1 MTSADC
7 GWEPGDSPCCCP
19 GARCDGRPE
28 RGAALMAA
36 RWAARGS
43 QPERG
48 VDEFTVPAEKSRLLE
63 GSRGR
68 IESLFEVRLAVLR
81 AQGDWRSAIRPPGQP
96 LPAASRIWVQLA
108 GGGKAVRSA
117 KEYIKGL
124 CEPELE
130 EKEYYPK
137 DMHCIFVGAQSL
149 FLNSLIQDTCADIMV
164 LEIGLLSIKGVTEAV
179 VMAQSHVQQFVKLF
193 ENNESLLSDNE
204 SEIKKQFRQFVE
216 SHADKYTMDLL
227 ILPSSLKRELLI
239 LTQTECCEV
248 ESEIIDLTGSESP
261 TEFLQNE
268 ASKVIATN
276 GDGRAGSEEAR
287 NSAGTPVTELTKQ
300 MDTVFSD
307 APETGFSP
315 INVMPLS
322 EAVVP
327 KERQSCKRR
336 SSHDEERLPKKPFSL
351 ENDQEV
357 KPASHS
363 NPSDSKAITDLFSDS
378 YSESDDPS
386 YCLKE
391 AGDTSEEMEYTIL
404 VNFFR
409 TMGYSQNIVEKVIGI
424 LGQSVEPLTLL
435 EEIEKENIKFQ
446 KEHEQSSQK
455 PRTINPPLGS
465 NANNSQKLED
475 KGISSNRSPLKSSH
489 TSNETKNEH
498 HKIRDSPSI
507 QVNAEGKT
515 HMLVRKPAS
524 PSNKNSTVCYKQR
537 GIYCPDKNRSSR
549 SGDVETD
556 GVNSGVTQALKDADF
571 VARGSSDV
579 QHSSTK
585 TKTAVQQKSAGPSI
599 VQNSHPVFEDQF
611 GHCSSSPVRF
621 QNQRLSQTSDS
632 ENLTPD
638 HVLSTQIHPSDS
650 DRETVG
656 PRRHHSDPSITGVQR
671 FLDSLKKPYKL
682 ELKNEPGNPY
692 LKHIIIDGSNVAI
705 SHGLRKFF
713 SCRGIAIAVDYF
725 WKRGHRNITVF
736 VPQWRTR
743 RDPSTTE
750 QDFLTQL
757 QDVGILS
764 LTPARMVLG
773 TRIASHDDRFLL
785 HLADKTG
792 GVIVTNDNFRE
803 FVTESLA
810 WRDIIQKRLLQ
821 YTFAGD
827 IFMVPDD
834 PLGRNGPRLDD
845 FLRSEGCSRDFWS
858 AQNALQRSGQ
868 HYSETSFSVPVLKP
882 TSSSQQSKNRVH
894 DDHSSTWLPLETN
907 TQACLAG
914 PPQRSASETVQLREA
929 LIKIFPDYEQRQ
941 KIDKILADHPFMRDL
956 NALSAMVLD

>member
-1 MTSADC
+1 
-7 GWEPGDSPCCCP
+7 
-19 GARCDGRPE
+19 
-28 RGAALMAA
+28 MAA

-43 QPERG
+43 EPGPG
-48 VDEFTVPAEKSRLLE
+48 VDEFTVPAEKSRLLD

-68 IESLFEVRLAVLR
+68 IEGLFEVRLAVLG
-81 AQGDWRSAIRPPGQP
+81 AQGDWRSAIPPPGP
-96 LPAASRIWVQLA
+96 PPAAARIWVQLA

-149 FLNSLIQDTCADIMV
+149 FLNSLIQDTCADITV
-164 LEIGLLSIKGVTEAV
+164 LEIGLLSIKGGAEAV

-204 SEIKKQFRQFVE
+204 SDIKKQFRQFVE
-216 SHADKYTMDLL
+216 AHADKYTMDLL
-227 ILPSSLKRELLI
+227 ILPSSLKRELLA

-248 ESEIIDLTGSESP
+248 ESNIIDLTGSESP
-261 TEFLQNE
+261 TELLQNE
-268 ASKVIATN
+268 ASQITITN
-276 GDGRAGSEEAR
+276 RDGRAGGEEAR
-287 NSAGTPVTELTKQ
+287 NNAGTPVTELTKQ

-307 APETGFSP
+307 APETSFVP
-315 INVMPLS
+315 INVVPLL
-322 EAVVP
+322 ETVVS

-336 SSHDEERLPKKPFSL
+336 SSDDEERLPKKQFSL
-351 ENDQEV
+351 ENDQEA
-357 KPASHS
+357 KSASHS
-363 NPSDSKAITDLFSDS
+363 NPSDSNVVIDLLSDS
-378 YSESDDPS
+378 CSDSDDPR

-391 AGDTSEEMEYTIL
+391 GDDISEEMEYKIL

-435 EEIEKENIKFQ
+435 EEIEKENLKFQ
-446 KEHEQSSQK
+446 EEHEQSSQK

-475 KGISSNRSPLKSSH
+475 KGISSNKSPLKSSH
-489 TSNETKNEH
+489 TSKETKNEYH
-498 HKIRDSPSI
+498 EIRDSLSM
-507 QVNAEGKT
+507 QVDTEDKM
-515 HMLVRKPAS
+515 HMLVCKPAS
-524 PSNKNSTVCYKQR
+524 PSSKNSAICCKKR
-537 GIYCPDKNRSSR
+537 DIYCPGRNPSSR
-549 SGDVETD
+549 SSDVETD
-556 GVNSGVTQALKDADF
+556 GGVTFSTVQTGALKDVDF

-579 QHSSTK
+579 QCVSTK
-585 TKTAVQQKSAGPSI
+585 TKTAVQQRSVGPSTE
-599 VQNSHPVFEDQF
+599 QNSNSVFEDQL
-611 GHCSSSPVRF
+611 GHCSSSSQVRSL
-621 QNQRLSQTSDS
+621 NQRLSQISDS
-632 ENLTPD
+632 ENPIPD
-638 HVLSTQIHPSDS
+638 QALSSQIHPSNS

-656 PRRHHSDPSITGVQR
+656 PRRRHPDPSVTGVQR
-671 FLDSLKKPYKL
+671 FLESLKKPYRL
-682 ELKNEPGNPY
+682 ELKNEPGKPY
-692 LKHIIIDGSNVAI
+692 LKHIVIDGSNVAM
-705 SHGLRKFF
+705 SHGLKKFF

-736 VPQWRTR
+736 VPQWRKKR
-743 RDPSTTE
+743 HPYITE

-757 QDVGILS
+757 EDVGILS
-764 LTPARMVLG
+764 FTPARMVLG
-773 TRIASHDDRFLL
+773 ARIAAHDDRFLL
-785 HLADKTG
+785 DLADKTG
-792 GVIVTNDNFRE
+792 GVIVTNDNLRE

-810 WRDIIQKRLLQ
+810 WREIIQKRLLQ

-845 FLRSEGCSRDFWS
+845 FLRSEGLPRDFRS
-858 AQNALQRSGQ
+858 AQKALQSSGQ
-868 HYSETSFSVPVLKP
+868 YSYETPKP
-882 TSSSQQSKNRVH
+882 TSSSRQPKNRVPG
-894 DDHSSTWLPLETN
+894 DHSSTWLPLEGN
-907 TQACLAG
+907 IQACLAS
-914 PPQRSASETVQLREA
+914 PPQRSATETVQLREA

-941 KIDKILADHPFMRDL
+941 KIDQILADHPFMRDL

>member
-1 MTSADC
+1 
-7 GWEPGDSPCCCP
+7 
-19 GARCDGRPE
+19 
-28 RGAALMAA
+28 MAA
-36 RWAARGS
+36 HWAARGS
-43 QPERG
+43 G
-48 VDEFTVPAEKSRLLE
+48 LGMDEFTVPVEKSRLLE

-68 IESLFEVRLAVLR
+68 IEGLFEVRLAVLEV
-81 AQGDWRSAIRPPGQP
+81 QGDWRPVIPQSA
-96 LPAASRIWVQLA
+96 AARIWVQLA
-108 GGGKAVRSA
+108 GSVKAVRSA

-149 FLNSLIQDTCADIMV
+149 FLNSLIQDTCADITV
-164 LEIGLLSIKGVTEAV
+164 LEIGLLSIKGGAEAV

-193 ENNESLLSDNE
+193 QNNESLLSDNE

-216 SHADKYTMDLL
+216 AHADKYTMDLL
-227 ILPSSLKRELLI
+227 ILPSSLKRELLS
-239 LTQTECCEV
+239 LTQTECCEE
-248 ESEIIDLTGSESP
+248 ESAIIDLTGSESP
-261 TEFLQNE
+261 TELLQNK
-268 ASKVIATN
+268 ASKIIAVN
-276 GDGRAGSEEAR
+276 RDGRADSEEAR
-287 NSAGTPVTELTKQ
+287 TSAGTPVTELTKQ

-307 APETGFSP
+307 ATETSFVP
-315 INVMPLS
+315 INVPLT
-322 EAVVP
+322 EAVVA

-336 SSHDEERLPKKPFSL
+336 SSDGEERLPKKQFSL
-351 ENDQEV
+351 ENYQEV
-357 KPASHS
+357 KSASHS
-363 NPSDSKAITDLFSDS
+363 NTSERDTVVDLSNSCSK
-378 YSESDDPS
+378 SDDPS

-391 AGDTSEEMEYTIL
+391 GDYISEEMEYKIL

-424 LGQSVEPLTLL
+424 LGQSVEPLILL
-435 EEIEKENIKFQ
+435 EEIEKENLKFQ

-455 PRTINPPLGS
+455 PRTVSPLLGS
-465 NANNSQKLED
+465 SANNSQKLED
-475 KGISSNRSPLKSSH
+475 KGISTNKSPLKSSH
-489 TSNETKNEH
+489 TSKERKIEC
-498 HKIRDSPSI
+498 HKVRDAPSM
-507 QVNAEGKT
+507 QADAEDEVR
-515 HMLVRKPAS
+515 MLERKPAS
-524 PSNKNSTVCYKQR
+524 PFSKNSAICYKQR
-537 GIYCPDKNRSSR
+537 DIRCTGKNHSSR
-549 SGDVETD
+549 SSDTETD
-556 GVNSGVTQALKDADF
+556 GGVTFGTTQTGALKDVDF

-579 QHSSTK
+579 QCISTK
-585 TKTAVQQKSAGPSI
+585 TKTAVQQKSAGPST
-599 VQNSHPVFEDQF
+599 VQNSHPGFEDQL
-611 GHCSSSPVRF
+611 GHCSSSHMRSLS
-621 QNQRLSQTSDS
+621 QCLSQTSNS
-632 ENLTPD
+632 KHPIPD
-638 HVLSTQIHPSDS
+638 QVLSSKIHPSNT
-650 DRETVG
+650 DRETVRQHRG
-656 PRRHHSDPSITGVQR
+656 HPDPSVTGVQR
-671 FLDSLKKPYKL
+671 FLDLLKKPYRL
-682 ELKNEPGNPY
+682 ELKNEPGKPY
-692 LKHIIIDGSNVAI
+692 LKHVIIDGSNVAI

-743 RDPSTTE
+743 RDPNITE

-773 TRIASHDDRFLL
+773 ARIAAHDDRFLL

-810 WRDIIQKRLLQ
+810 WREIIQKRLLQ

-845 FLRSEGCSRDFWS
+845 FLRSEGSSRDFRS
-858 AQNALQRSGQ
+858 ARNALQSSGQ
-868 HYSETSFSVPVLKP
+868 YSSETPFVMPVFKP
-882 TSSSQQSKNRVH
+882 TSSSQQPRNQVH
-894 DDHSSTWLPLETN
+894 GDHSSTWLPLETDME
-907 TQACLAG
+907 AIPL
-914 PPQRSASETVQLREA
+914 QRSASETVQLKEA

-941 KIDKILADHPFMRDL
+941 KIDQILADHPFMRDL

>member
-1 MTSADC
+1 
-7 GWEPGDSPCCCP
+7 
-19 GARCDGRPE
+19 
-28 RGAALMAA
+28 
-36 RWAARGS
+36 
-43 QPERG
+43 
-48 VDEFTVPAEKSRLLE
+48 
-63 GSRGR
+63 
-68 IESLFEVRLAVLR
+68 
-81 AQGDWRSAIRPPGQP
+81 
-96 LPAASRIWVQLA
+96 
-108 GGGKAVRSA
+108 
-117 KEYIKGL
+117 EYIKGL

-149 FLNSLIQDTCADIMV
+149 FLNSLIQDTCADITV
-164 LEIGLLSIKGVTEAV
+164 LELGLLSIKGGAEAV

-216 SHADKYTMDLL
+216 AHADKYTMDLL
-227 ILPSSLKRELLI
+227 ILPSSLKRELLA
-239 LTQTECCEV
+239 LTQNECCEV
-248 ESEIIDLTGSESP
+248 ESNIIDLTGSESP
-261 TEFLQNE
+261 TEFLQNK

-276 GDGRAGSEEAR
+276 RDRRAGGEEAR
-287 NSAGTPVTELTKQ
+287 NNAGTPVTELTKQ

-307 APETGFSP
+307 APETSFVP
-315 INVMPLS
+315 INVVPPL
-322 EAVVP
+322 EAVVS
-327 KERQSCKRR
+327 KERQPCKRR
-336 SSHDEERLPKKPFSL
+336 SSDDEERLPKKQFSL

-357 KPASHS
+357 KSSSHS
-363 NPSDSKAITDLFSDS
+363 NPSDSDAVIDLLSDS
-378 YSESDDPS
+378 FSESDYPS

-391 AGDTSEEMEYTIL
+391 GDDISEEMEYKIL

-435 EEIEKENIKFQ
+435 EEIEKENLKFQ
-446 KEHEQSSQK
+446 KEHEESSQK
-455 PRTINPPLGS
+455 HRIINPPLGS

-475 KGISSNRSPLKSSH
+475 KCVSSNKSPLKSSH
-489 TSNETKNEH
+489 ISKETKNEY
-498 HKIRDSPSI
+498 HKVRDSPSI
-507 QVNAEGKT
+507 QVDTEDKMR
-515 HMLVRKPAS
+515 MLVCKPAS
-524 PSNKNSTVCYKQR
+524 PSSKNSAICYKQR
-537 GIYCPDKNRSSR
+537 NICCPGKNHSSR
-549 SGDVETD
+549 SSDVETD
-556 GVNSGVTQALKDADF
+556 GGVTFGTIQAGALKDVDF

-579 QHSSTK
+579 QHISTK
-585 TKTAVQQKSAGPSI
+585 TKTAVQKKSAGPST
-599 VQNSHPVFEDQF
+599 VLNSRPGFEDQL
-611 GHCSSSPVRF
+611 GHCSSSSQVRSL
-621 QNQRLSQTSDS
+621 NQHLSQTSNS
-632 ENLTPD
+632 ENPIPD
-638 HVLSTQIHPSDS
+638 RVLSSQIQPSNP

-656 PRRHHSDPSITGVQR
+656 PHRRHPDPSVTGVQR
-671 FLDSLKKPYKL
+671 FLESLKKPYRL
-682 ELKNEPGNPY
+682 ELKNEPGKPY

-743 RDPSTTE
+743 RDPSITE

-773 TRIASHDDRFLL
+773 ARIAAHDDRFLL

-810 WRDIIQKRLLQ
+810 WREIIQKRLLQ

-845 FLRSEGCSRDFWS
+845 FLRSEGCSRDFQS
-858 AQNALQRSGQ
+858 AQKALQSSGQ
-868 HYSETSFSVPVLKP
+868 YSSETPFFVPVPKP
-882 TSSSQQSKNRVH
+882 SSSSRQPKNRVH
-894 DDHSSTWLPLETN
+894 GDCSSTWLPLETN
-907 TQACLAG
+907 IQSCLAI

-941 KIDKILADHPFMRDL
+941 KIDQILADHPFMRDL

>member
-1 MTSADC
+1 
-7 GWEPGDSPCCCP
+7 
-19 GARCDGRPE
+19 
-28 RGAALMAA
+28 MAA

-43 QPERG
+43 EPGPG

-68 IESLFEVRLAVLR
+68 IEGLFEVRLAVLG
-81 AQGDWRSAIRPPGQP
+81 AQGDWRPAIPPPGP
-96 LPAASRIWVQLA
+96 PPAARIWVQLA

-117 KEYIKGL
+117 KEYVKGL

-149 FLNSLIQDTCADIMV
+149 FLNSLIQDTCADITV
-164 LEIGLLSIKGVTEAV
+164 LEIGLLSIKGGAEAV

-204 SEIKKQFRQFVE
+204 SEIKKQFRRFVE
-216 SHADKYTMDLL
+216 AHADKYTMDLL
-227 ILPSSLKRELLI
+227 ILPSSLKRELLA

-248 ESEIIDLTGSESP
+248 ESNIIDLTGSESP
-261 TEFLQNE
+261 TELLQNKT
-268 ASKVIATN
+268 SKVTSTN
-276 GDGRAGSEEAR
+276 RDGRAGGEEAR
-287 NSAGTPVTELTKQ
+287 NNAGTPVTELTKQ

-307 APETGFSP
+307 AAETSFVP
-315 INVMPLS
+315 INVVPML
-322 EAVVP
+322 EAVP

-336 SSHDEERLPKKPFSL
+336 SSDDEERLPKKQFSL

-357 KPASHS
+357 KSASGS
-363 NPSDSKAITDLFSDS
+363 NPSDSDPVIDLLSDS
-378 YSESDDPS
+378 CGESDDPS

-391 AGDTSEEMEYTIL
+391 GDDISEEMEYKIL

-435 EEIEKENIKFQ
+435 EEIEKENVKFQ

-455 PRTINPPLGS
+455 PRTINPHLGS
-465 NANNSQKLED
+465 NGNDSQKLED
-475 KGISSNRSPLKSSH
+475 KGISSNKSPLKSSH
-489 TSNETKNEH
+489 TSKETKNEY
-498 HKIRDSPSI
+498 HKVRDSPSV
-507 QVNAEGKT
+507 QVDAEDKM
-515 HMLVRKPAS
+515 HMLVCKPAS
-524 PSNKNSTVCYKQR
+524 PSSKNSAMCYEQR
-537 GIYCPDKNRSSR
+537 DIYCPGKNHSSR
-549 SGDVETD
+549 SSDIETD
-556 GVNSGVTQALKDADF
+556 GGVTFGTRQAGALKDVDF

-579 QHSSTK
+579 QRISTK
-585 TKTAVQQKSAGPSI
+585 TKTAVQQKSAGPST
-599 VQNSHPVFEDQF
+599 VQNSHPGFEDQL
-611 GHCSSSPVRF
+611 GHCSSSSQVRCL
-621 QNQRLSQTSDS
+621 NRRLPQTSNS
-632 ENLTPD
+632 ENPILD
-638 HVLSTQIHPSDS
+638 QVLSSQIHPSNS

-656 PRRHHSDPSITGVQR
+656 PHRHHPDPSVTGVQR
-671 FLDSLKKPYKL
+671 FLESLKKPYRL
-682 ELKNEPGNPY
+682 ELKNEPGKPY

-743 RDPSTTE
+743 RDPHITE

-773 TRIASHDDRFLL
+773 ARIAAHDDRFLL

-803 FVTESLA
+803 FVTESHA
-810 WRDIIQKRLLQ
+810 WREIIQKRLLQ

-845 FLRSEGCSRDFWS
+845 FLRSEGCSRGFRS
-858 AQNALQRSGQ
+858 AQKALQTSGQ
-868 HYSETSFSVPVLKP
+868 YSSEPPFFVPVPRP
-882 TSSSQQSKNRVH
+882 TSSSRQPKNRVH
-894 DDHSSTWLPLETN
+894 GDRSSTRLPLETN
-907 TQACLAG
+907 IQACLAI

-941 KIDKILADHPFMRDL
+941 KIDQILADHPFMRDL

>member
-1 MTSADC
+1 
-7 GWEPGDSPCCCP
+7 
-19 GARCDGRPE
+19 
-28 RGAALMAA
+28 MAA

-43 QPERG
+43 EPGPG
-48 VDEFTVPAEKSRLLE
+48 VDEFTVPAEKSRLLD

-68 IESLFEVRLAVLR
+68 IEGLFEVRLAVLG
-81 AQGDWRSAIRPPGQP
+81 AQGDWRSAIPPPGLP
-96 LPAASRIWVQLA
+96 PAAARIWVQLA

-149 FLNSLIQDTCADIMV
+149 FLNSLIQDTCADITV
-164 LEIGLLSIKGVTEAV
+164 LEIGLLSIKGGAEAV

-204 SEIKKQFRQFVE
+204 SDIKKQFRQFVE
-216 SHADKYTMDLL
+216 AHADKYTMDLL
-227 ILPSSLKRELLI
+227 ILPSSLKRELLA

-248 ESEIIDLTGSESP
+248 ESNIIDLTGSESP
-261 TEFLQNE
+261 TELLQNE
-268 ASKVIATN
+268 ASQITITN
-276 GDGRAGSEEAR
+276 RDGRAGGEEAR
-287 NSAGTPVTELTKQ
+287 NNAGTPVTELTKQ

-307 APETGFSP
+307 APETSFVP
-315 INVMPLS
+315 INVVPLL
-322 EAVVP
+322 ETVVS

-336 SSHDEERLPKKPFSL
+336 SSDDEERLPKKQFSL

-357 KPASHS
+357 KSASHS
-363 NPSDSKAITDLFSDS
+363 NPSDSNVVIDLLSDS
-378 YSESDDPS
+378 CSDSDDPR

-391 AGDTSEEMEYTIL
+391 GDDISEEMEYKIL

-435 EEIEKENIKFQ
+435 EEIEKENLKFQ
-446 KEHEQSSQK
+446 EEHEQSSQK

-475 KGISSNRSPLKSSH
+475 KGISSNKSPFKSSH
-489 TSNETKNEH
+489 TSKETKNEYH
-498 HKIRDSPSI
+498 EIRDSLSM
-507 QVNAEGKT
+507 QVDAEDKM
-515 HMLVRKPAS
+515 HMLVCKPAS
-524 PSNKNSTVCYKQR
+524 PSSKNSAICCKKR
-537 GIYCPDKNRSSR
+537 DIYCPGRNHSSR
-549 SGDVETD
+549 SSDVETD
-556 GVNSGVTQALKDADF
+556 GGVTFSTVQTGALKDVDF

-579 QHSSTK
+579 QCVSTK
-585 TKTAVQQKSAGPSI
+585 TKTAVQQRSVGPSTE
-599 VQNSHPVFEDQF
+599 QNSHSVFEDQL
-611 GHCSSSPVRF
+611 GHCSSSSQVRSL
-621 QNQRLSQTSDS
+621 NQRLSQTSDS
-632 ENLTPD
+632 ENPIPD
-638 HVLSTQIHPSDS
+638 QALSSQIHPSNS

-656 PRRHHSDPSITGVQR
+656 PRRRHPGPSVTGVQR
-671 FLDSLKKPYKL
+671 FLESLKKPYRL
-682 ELKNEPGNPY
+682 ELKNEPGKPY
-692 LKHIIIDGSNVAI
+692 LKHIVIDGSNVAM
-705 SHGLRKFF
+705 SHGLKKFF

-736 VPQWRTR
+736 VPQWRKKR
-743 RDPSTTE
+743 HPYITE

-757 QDVGILS
+757 EDVGILS
-764 LTPARMVLG
+764 FTPARMVLG
-773 TRIASHDDRFLL
+773 ARIAAHDDRFLL
-785 HLADKTG
+785 DLADETG
-792 GVIVTNDNFRE
+792 GVIVTNDNLRE

-810 WRDIIQKRLLQ
+810 WREIIQKRLLQ

-845 FLRSEGCSRDFWS
+845 FLRSEGLPRDFRS
-858 AQNALQRSGQ
+858 AQKALQSSGQ
-868 HYSETSFSVPVLKP
+868 YSSETPKP
-882 TSSSQQSKNRVH
+882 TSSSRQPKNRVPG
-894 DDHSSTWLPLETN
+894 DHSSTWLPLEGN
-907 TQACLAG
+907 IQACLAS
-914 PPQRSASETVQLREA
+914 PPQRSATETVQLREA

-941 KIDKILADHPFMRDL
+941 KIDQILADHPFMRDL

>member
-1 MTSADC
+1 M
-7 GWEPGDSPCCCP
+7 
-19 GARCDGRPE
+19 
-28 RGAALMAA
+28 
-36 RWAARGS
+36 
-43 QPERG
+43 
-48 VDEFTVPAEKSRLLE
+48 
-63 GSRGR
+63 
-68 IESLFEVRLAVLR
+68 
-81 AQGDWRSAIRPPGQP
+81 
-96 LPAASRIWVQLA
+96 
-108 GGGKAVRSA
+108 RSA

-149 FLNSLIQDTCADIMV
+149 FLNSLIQDTCADITV
-164 LEIGLLSIKGVTEAV
+164 LEIGLLSIKGGAEAV

-216 SHADKYTMDLL
+216 AHADKYTMDLL
-227 ILPSSLKRELLI
+227 ILPSSLKRELLA

-248 ESEIIDLTGSESP
+248 ESDIIDLTGSESP
-261 TEFLQNE
+261 TELLQNK
-268 ASKVIATN
+268 ASKVISTN
-276 GDGRAGSEEAR
+276 RDGRAGGEEAR
-287 NSAGTPVTELTKQ
+287 NNAGTPVTELTKQ

-307 APETGFSP
+307 APETSFVP
-315 INVMPLS
+315 INIVSLL

-336 SSHDEERLPKKPFSL
+336 SSDDEERLPKKQFSL

-357 KPASHS
+357 KSASHS
-363 NPSDSKAITDLFSDS
+363 NPSDSDAVIDVLSDS
-378 YSESDDPS
+378 CSESDDTS

-391 AGDTSEEMEYTIL
+391 GDDIISEEMEYKIL

-435 EEIEKENIKFQ
+435 EEIEKENLKFQ

-455 PRTINPPLGS
+455 PRANNPPLGS

-475 KGISSNRSPLKSSH
+475 KGISNNKSPLKSSH
-489 TSNETKNEH
+489 TSKETKNEY
-498 HKIRDSPSI
+498 HKIRDSPSV
-507 QVNAEGKT
+507 QVDTEDKM
-515 HMLVRKPAS
+515 HMLVCKPAS
-524 PSNKNSTVCYKQR
+524 PSSKNSATCYKQR
-537 GIYCPDKNRSSR
+537 DIYCSGKNHSSR
-549 SGDVETD
+549 SSDIESD
-556 GVNSGVTQALKDADF
+556 GVVTFGTIQAGALKDVDF

-579 QHSSTK
+579 QRISTK
-585 TKTAVQQKSAGPSI
+585 TKTAVQQKSAGPSA
-599 VQNSHPVFEDQF
+599 VQNSHPVFEDQL
-611 GHCSSSPVRF
+611 GHCSSSSQARSL
-621 QNQRLSQTSDS
+621 NQRLSQTSNS
-632 ENLTPD
+632 ENPIPD
-638 HVLSTQIHPSDS
+638 QVLSSQIHPSNP

-656 PRRHHSDPSITGVQR
+656 PHRRHPDPSVTGVQR
-671 FLDSLKKPYKL
+671 FLESLKKPYRL
-682 ELKNEPGNPY
+682 ELKNEPGKPY

-743 RDPSTTE
+743 RDPYITE

-773 TRIASHDDRFLL
+773 ARIAAHDDRFLL

-810 WRDIIQKRLLQ
+810 WREIIQKRLLQ

-845 FLRSEGCSRDFWS
+845 FLRSEGCSRDFRS
-858 AQNALQRSGQ
+858 AQKTLQSSGQ
-868 HYSETSFSVPVLKP
+868 YSSETSFFVPVHKS
-882 TSSSQQSKNRVH
+882 TSSSRQPKNRVPG
-894 DDHSSTWLPLETN
+894 DRSSTWLPLEKN
-907 TQACLAG
+907 IQACVAI

-941 KIDKILADHPFMRDL
+941 KIDQILADHPFMRDL

>member
-1 MTSADC
+1 
-7 GWEPGDSPCCCP
+7 
-19 GARCDGRPE
+19 
-28 RGAALMAA
+28 MAA

-43 QPERG
+43 EPG

-63 GSRGR
+63 GSLGR
-68 IESLFEVRLAVLR
+68 IEGLFEVRLAGLSGNDETTI
-81 AQGDWRSAIRPPGQP
+81 AHSGPGTYSCVNHV
-96 LPAASRIWVQLA
+96 ATT
-108 GGGKAVRSA
+108 AVRA
-117 KEYIKGL
+117 LARLREYIKGL

-149 FLNSLIQDTCADIMV
+149 FLNSLIQDTCADITV
-164 LEIGLLSIKGVTEAV
+164 LEIGLLSIKGGAEAV

-193 ENNESLLSDNE
+193 ENNESLLRDNE
-204 SEIKKQFRQFVE
+204 SGIKKQFRQFVE
-216 SHADKYTMDLL
+216 AHADKYTMDLL
-227 ILPSSLKRELLI
+227 ILPSSLKRELLA

-248 ESEIIDLTGSESP
+248 ESGIIDLTGSESP
-261 TEFLQNE
+261 TELLRNTD
-268 ASKVIATN
+268 SKVIATDR
-276 GDGRAGSEEAR
+276 DGRAGGEEAR
-287 NSAGTPVTELTKQ
+287 NNAGTPVTELTKQ

-307 APETGFSP
+307 APETSFVP
-315 INVMPLS
+315 INVVPLL
-322 EAVVP
+322 EAVVS

-336 SSHDEERLPKKPFSL
+336 SSDDEERLPKKHFSL

-357 KPASHS
+357 TSASHS
-363 NPSDSKAITDLFSDS
+363 NPSDSDGVIDLLSDGC
-378 YSESDDPS
+378 SESDDPS

-391 AGDTSEEMEYTIL
+391 GDDISEEMEYKIL

-424 LGQSVEPLTLL
+424 LGQSVEPLILL
-435 EEIEKENIKFQ
+435 EEIEKENLKFQ
-446 KEHEQSSQK
+446 KEREQSSQK

-465 NANNSQKLED
+465 NADNSQKLEH
-475 KGISSNRSPLKSSH
+475 KGISSNKSPLKSSY
-489 TSNETKNEH
+489 TTKETKNEY
-498 HKIRDSPSI
+498 HKIRDSPGV
-507 QVNAEGKT
+507 QVDAEDKM
-515 HMLVRKPAS
+515 HMLVCKPAS
-524 PSNKNSTVCYKQR
+524 PSSKNLTVCYKQR
-537 GIYCPDKNRSSR
+537 DIYCPGKNHSSK
-549 SGDVETD
+549 SSDIETD
-556 GVNSGVTQALKDADF
+556 GGVTFSTIQPGALKDVDF
-571 VARGSSDV
+571 VARGSSDA
-579 QHSSTK
+579 QRISTK
-585 TKTAVQQKSAGPSI
+585 TKTAVQQRSAGPST
-599 VQNSHPVFEDQF
+599 VQNSHPVFEDQL
-611 GHCSSSPVRF
+611 GHCSSSSQMRPL
-621 QNQRLSQTSDS
+621 NQRLSRTSSS
-632 ENLTPD
+632 ENPIPD
-638 HVLSTQIHPSDS
+638 EVLSSQIHPSNP
-650 DRETVG
+650 DRGTVG
-656 PRRHHSDPSITGVQR
+656 PHRCHPDPSVTGVQR
-671 FLDSLKKPYKL
+671 FLESLKKPYRL
-682 ELKNEPGNPY
+682 ELKNEPGKPY

-743 RDPSTTE
+743 RDPYITE

-773 TRIASHDDRFLL
+773 ARIAAHDDRFLL

-803 FVTESLA
+803 FVTESRA
-810 WRDIIQKRLLQ
+810 WREIIQKRLLQ

-845 FLRSEGCSRDFWS
+845 FLRSEGRDFRS
-858 AQNALQRSGQ
+858 AQKALQSSGQ
-868 HYSETSFSVPVLKP
+868 YSSETPFFMPVPKP
-882 TSSSQQSKNRVH
+882 TSSNQQPKNRVH
-894 DDHSSTWLPLETN
+894 GDRSSTWLPLETN
-907 TQACLAG
+907 IQACLAI

-941 KIDKILADHPFMRDL
+941 KIDQILADHPFMRDL

>member
-1 MTSADC
+1 
-7 GWEPGDSPCCCP
+7 
-19 GARCDGRPE
+19 
-28 RGAALMAA
+28 MAA

-43 QPERG
+43 EPG
-48 VDEFTVPAEKSRLLE
+48 LDEFTVPAEKSRLLE
-63 GSRGR
+63 GSLGR
-68 IESLFEVRLAVLR
+68 IEGLFEVRLAVLA
-81 AQGDWRSAIRPPGQP
+81 AQGDWRPAIPPSAPPS
-96 LPAASRIWVQLA
+96 AAARIWVQLT

-137 DMHCIFVGAQSL
+137 DMHCIFVGARSL
-149 FLNSLIQDTCADIMV
+149 FLNSLIQDTCADITV
-164 LEIGLLSIKGVTEAV
+164 LEIGLLSIKGGAEAV
-179 VMAQSHVQQFVKLF
+179 VMAQSHIQQFVKLF

-204 SEIKKQFRQFVE
+204 SGIKKQFRQFVE
-216 SHADKYTMDLL
+216 AHADKYTMDLL
-227 ILPSSLKRELLI
+227 ILPSSLKRELLA

-248 ESEIIDLTGSESP
+248 DSKIIDLTGSESP
-261 TEFLQNE
+261 TEFLQNK
-268 ASKVIATN
+268 AFKVVATN
-276 GDGRAGSEEAR
+276 RDGTADGEEAR
-287 NSAGTPVTELTKQ
+287 NNAGTPVTELTKQ

-307 APETGFSP
+307 APETSFVP
-315 INVMPLS
+315 INVVPLL
-322 EAVVP
+322 EAEVS

-336 SSHDEERLPKKPFSL
+336 SSDDEERLPKKHFSL

-357 KPASHS
+357 KSAPD
-363 NPSDSKAITDLFSDS
+363 SDTVIDLLSDGC
-378 YSESDDPS
+378 SESDDPS

-391 AGDTSEEMEYTIL
+391 GDISEETEYKIL

-435 EEIEKENIKFQ
+435 EEIEKENLKFQ
-446 KEHEQSSQK
+446 KERERESQK

-465 NANNSQKLED
+465 NAENSQKLED
-475 KGISSNRSPLKSSH
+475 KGISRNKSPLKSNH
-489 TSNETKNEH
+489 TTKETKKEY
-498 HKIRDSPSI
+498 HKGRDSPGM
-507 QVNAEGKT
+507 QVDAEDKM
-515 HMLVRKPAS
+515 HMLVCKPAS
-524 PSNKNSTVCYKQR
+524 PSRKNSAICYKQR
-537 GIYCPDKNRSSR
+537 DIYCPGKNHSSR
-549 SGDVETD
+549 SSDVETD
-556 GVNSGVTQALKDADF
+556 GGVTFSTIQAGALKDVDF
-571 VARGSSDV
+571 VARGSSAV
-579 QHSSTK
+579 QRISSK
-585 TKTAVQQKSAGPSI
+585 TKTAVQQKSARPST
-599 VQNSHPVFEDQF
+599 VQNSHPVFEDQL
-611 GHCSSSPVRF
+611 GHCSSSSQVRSL
-621 QNQRLSQTSDS
+621 NERLSQTSNS
-632 ENLTPD
+632 ENPMPD
-638 HVLSTQIHPSDS
+638 QVLSSQIYPSNT

-656 PRRHHSDPSITGVQR
+656 PHRRHPDPSVTGVQR
-671 FLDSLKKPYKL
+671 FLESLKTPYKL
-682 ELKNEPGNPY
+682 ELKNEPGKPY

-705 SHGLRKFF
+705 SHGLKKFF

-743 RDPSTTE
+743 RDPSITE
-750 QDFLTQL
+750 QNFLTQL

-773 TRIASHDDRFLL
+773 ARIAAHDDRFLL

-803 FVTESLA
+803 FVTESRA
-810 WRDIIQKRLLQ
+810 WREIIQKRLLQ

-845 FLRSEGCSRDFWS
+845 FLRIEGCPREFRS
-858 AQNALQRSGQ
+858 AQKALQSSGQ
-868 HYSETSFSVPVLKP
+868 YSSETSFFMPVPKP
-882 TSSSQQSKNRVH
+882 TSSSQQPRNRVH
-894 DDHSSTWLPLETN
+894 GDRSSTWLPLETDI
-907 TQACLAG
+907 QACLAT

-941 KIDKILADHPFMRDL
+941 KIDQILADHPFMRDL

>member
-1 MTSADC
+1 
-7 GWEPGDSPCCCP
+7 
-19 GARCDGRPE
+19 
-28 RGAALMAA
+28 MAA
-36 RWAARGS
+36 RWAARWAARG
-43 QPERG
+43 PELGPG

-63 GSRGR
+63 GNRGR
-68 IESLFEVRLAVLR
+68 IEGLFEVRLAVLG
-81 AQGDWRSAIRPPGQP
+81 AQEDWRPAIPPPGSP
-96 LPAASRIWVQLA
+96 PAAARIWVQLA

-149 FLNSLIQDTCADIMV
+149 FLNSLIQDTCADITV
-164 LEIGLLSIKGVTEAV
+164 LEMGLLSIKGGAEAV

-216 SHADKYTMDLL
+216 AHADKYTMDLL
-227 ILPSSLKRELLI
+227 ILPSSLKRELLA

-248 ESEIIDLTGSESP
+248 ESDIIDLTGSESP
-261 TEFLQNE
+261 TGLIQNK
-268 ASKVIATN
+268 ASKVIAAN
-276 GDGRAGSEEAR
+276 RDGRAGGEEAR
-287 NSAGTPVTELTKQ
+287 KNAGTPVTELTKQ

-307 APETGFSP
+307 APETSFVP
-315 INVMPLS
+315 INVVPPL

-336 SSHDEERLPKKPFSL
+336 SSDDEERLPKKQFSL

-357 KPASHS
+357 KSASHS
-363 NPSDSKAITDLFSDS
+363 NPSDSDAVIDLFSDCC
-378 YSESDDPS
+378 SESDDPS

-391 AGDTSEEMEYTIL
+391 GDDISEEMEYKIL

-435 EEIEKENIKFQ
+435 EEIEKENLRFQ
-446 KEHEQSSQK
+446 REHEQSPQK
-455 PRTINPPLGS
+455 PRTNNPPLGS

-475 KGISSNRSPLKSSH
+475 KGFSSNKSPLKSSH
-489 TSNETKNEH
+489 ASKETKSEY
-498 HKIRDSPSI
+498 HKIRDSPSM
-507 QVNAEGKT
+507 QVDAEDKM
-515 HMLVRKPAS
+515 HMLVCKPAS
-524 PSNKNSTVCYKQR
+524 PSSKNSAICNEQR
-537 GIYCPDKNRSSR
+537 DIYCPGKNRSSR
-549 SGDVETD
+549 SSDIETD
-556 GVNSGVTQALKDADF
+556 GVVTFSTVQGGALKDVDF

-579 QHSSTK
+579 QRISTK
-585 TKTAVQQKSAGPSI
+585 TKTAVQQKSAGPST
-599 VQNSHPVFEDQF
+599 VQNSHPAFEDQL
-611 GHCSSSPVRF
+611 GHCSSSQVRSL
-621 QNQRLSQTSDS
+621 NQHISQTSNS
-632 ENLTPD
+632 ENPIPD
-638 HVLSTQIHPSDS
+638 QVLSSQIHPSDP

-656 PRRHHSDPSITGVQR
+656 PHRRHPDPSVTGVQR
-671 FLDSLKKPYKL
+671 FLESLKKPYSL
-682 ELKNEPGNPY
+682 ELKNEPGKPY

-743 RDPSTTE
+743 RDPSITE

-773 TRIASHDDRFLL
+773 ARIAAHDDRFLL

-810 WRDIIQKRLLQ
+810 WREIIQKRLLQ

-845 FLRSEGCSRDFWS
+845 FLRSEGCSRDFRS
-858 AQNALQRSGQ
+858 AQKALQSSGQ
-868 HYSETSFSVPVLKP
+868 YSSETPFFVPVPKP
-882 TSSSQQSKNRVH
+882 TNSSRQPKNRVH
-894 DDHSSTWLPLETN
+894 GDRSSTWLPLEKN
-907 TQACLAG
+907 IQACLAI

-941 KIDKILADHPFMRDL
+941 KIDQILADHPFMRDL

>member
-1 MTSADC
+1 
-7 GWEPGDSPCCCP
+7 
-19 GARCDGRPE
+19 
-28 RGAALMAA
+28 MAA

-43 QPERG
+43 KPEPG
-48 VDEFTVPAEKSRLLE
+48 VDEFTVPAEKRRLLE
-63 GSRGR
+63 GSQGR
-68 IESLFEVRLAVLR
+68 IEGLFQVRLAVLG
-81 AQGDWRSAIRPPGQP
+81 AQGDWRPAIPPPGP
-96 LPAASRIWVQLA
+96 PSAAARIWVQLA
-108 GGGKAVRSA
+108 GVGKAVRSA

-149 FLNSLIQDTCADIMV
+149 FLNSLIQDTCADITV
-164 LEIGLLSIKGVTEAV
+164 LEIGLLSIKGGAEAV

-204 SEIKKQFRQFVE
+204 SEIKKRFRQFVE
-216 SHADKYTMDLL
+216 AHADKYTMDLL
-227 ILPSSLKRELLI
+227 ILPSSLKRELLA
-239 LTQTECCEV
+239 LTQTECCDV
-248 ESEIIDLTGSESP
+248 ESGIIDLTGSESL
-261 TEFLQNE
+261 TELLQNK

-276 GDGRAGSEEAR
+276 RDGTAGGEEAR
-287 NSAGTPVTELTKQ
+287 NNAGTPVTELTKQ

-307 APETGFSP
+307 GPETSFVP
-315 INVMPLS
+315 INVVPLL

-336 SSHDEERLPKKPFSL
+336 SSADEERLPKKQFSL

-357 KPASHS
+357 KCVSHS
-363 NPSDSKAITDLFSDS
+363 NPSDRDAVIDLVSDS
-378 YSESDDPS
+378 CSESDDPS

-391 AGDTSEEMEYTIL
+391 GDDISEEMEYKIL

-409 TMGYSQNIVEKVIGI
+409 TMGYSQNIVEKVIGM

-435 EEIEKENIKFQ
+435 EEIEKENLKFQ
-446 KEHEQSSQK
+446 KEQSSQK
-455 PRTINPPLGS
+455 PRTINPSLGS

-475 KGISSNRSPLKSSH
+475 KGTSSNKSPLKSRH
-489 TSNETKNEH
+489 TSKETKNEY
-498 HKIRDSPSI
+498 HKVRDSPST
-507 QVNAEGKT
+507 QADAEDKM
-515 HMLVRKPAS
+515 HMLVCKPGS
-524 PSNKNSTVCYKQR
+524 PSNKNSAVCYKKR
-537 GIYCPDKNRSSR
+537 DIYCPGKNHSSR
-549 SGDVETD
+549 SSDAETD
-556 GVNSGVTQALKDADF
+556 GLVTFGTIQAGGLKDVDF

-579 QHSSTK
+579 LYISTK
-585 TKTAVQQKSAGPSI
+585 TRTAVQQKSAGPST
-599 VQNSHPVFEDQF
+599 VQNSHPVSEDRL
-611 GHCSSSPVRF
+611 GHCSSSSQVRCL
-621 QNQRLSQTSDS
+621 NQRLSQTSNS
-632 ENLTPD
+632 ENPVAEQ
-638 HVLSTQIHPSDS
+638 VLSSQIHPSNPDG
-650 DRETVG
+650 ETAG
-656 PRRHHSDPSITGVQR
+656 PHRRHLDPSVTGVQR
-671 FLDSLKKPYKL
+671 FLESLKKPYRL
-682 ELKNEPGNPY
+682 ELKNEPGKPY

-705 SHGLRKFF
+705 LHGLRKFF

-743 RDPSTTE
+743 RDPYITE

-773 TRIASHDDRFLL
+773 ARIAAHDDRFLL

-792 GVIVTNDNFRE
+792 GIIVTNDNFRE

-810 WRDIIQKRLLQ
+810 WREIIQKRLLQ

-845 FLRSEGCSRDFWS
+845 FLRSEG
-858 AQNALQRSGQ
+858 
-868 HYSETSFSVPVLKP
+868 
-882 TSSSQQSKNRVH
+882 SSSLFRNC
-894 DDHSSTWLPLETN
+894 W
-907 TQACLAG
+907 
-914 PPQRSASETVQLREA
+914 
-929 LIKIFPDYEQRQ
+929 
-941 KIDKILADHPFMRDL
+941 
-956 NALSAMVLD
+956 

>member
-1 MTSADC
+1 
-7 GWEPGDSPCCCP
+7 
-19 GARCDGRPE
+19 
-28 RGAALMAA
+28 MAA

-43 QPERG
+43 ELG
-48 VDEFTVPAEKSRLLE
+48 MDEFTVPVEKSRLLE

-68 IESLFEVRLAVLR
+68 IEGLFEVRLAVPEV
-81 AQGDWRSAIRPPGQP
+81 QGDWRPVMPQSA
-96 LPAASRIWVQLA
+96 AARIWVQLS
-108 GGGKAVRSA
+108 GSVKAVRSA

-149 FLNSLIQDTCADIMV
+149 FLNSLIQDTCADITV
-164 LEIGLLSIKGVTEAV
+164 LEIGLLSIKGGAEAV

-193 ENNESLLSDNE
+193 QNNESLLSDNE

-216 SHADKYTMDLL
+216 AHADKYTMDLL
-227 ILPSSLKRELLI
+227 ILPSSLKRELLA
-239 LTQTECCEV
+239 LTQTECCEE
-248 ESEIIDLTGSESP
+248 ESAIIDLTRSESP
-261 TEFLQNE
+261 TELLQNK
-268 ASKVIATN
+268 ASKVIAVN
-276 GDGRAGSEEAR
+276 KDGKADSEEGR
-287 NSAGTPVTELTKQ
+287 TSAGTPVTELTKQ

-307 APETGFSP
+307 ATETSFVP
-315 INVMPLS
+315 INVPLT
-322 EAVVP
+322 ETVVA

-336 SSHDEERLPKKPFSL
+336 SSDGEERLPKKQFSL
-351 ENDQEV
+351 ENYQEV
-357 KPASHS
+357 KSASHS
-363 NPSDSKAITDLFSDS
+363 NTLERDTVVDLSNS
-378 YSESDDPS
+378 CSVSDDPS
-386 YCLKE
+386 YYLKE
-391 AGDTSEEMEYTIL
+391 GDYISEEMEYKIL

-409 TMGYSQNIVEKVIGI
+409 TMGYSQNIVEKVIGN
-424 LGQSVEPLTLL
+424 LGQSVEPLVLL
-435 EEIEKENIKFQ
+435 EEIEKENLKFQ

-455 PRTINPPLGS
+455 PRTVSPLLGS
-465 NANNSQKLED
+465 NANNSQKIED
-475 KGISSNRSPLKSSH
+475 KGISTNKSPLKSKH
-489 TSNETKNEH
+489 TSKERKIEY
-498 HKIRDSPSI
+498 HKVRDAPSM
-507 QVNAEGKT
+507 QVDAEDKM
-515 HMLVRKPAS
+515 HMLECKPAS
-524 PSNKNSTVCYKQR
+524 PFSKNSAICYKQR
-537 GIYCPDKNRSSR
+537 DICCTGKNHSSR
-549 SGDVETD
+549 SSDTETD
-556 GVNSGVTQALKDADF
+556 GGVTFSTTQTGALKDVDF

-579 QHSSTK
+579 QCISTK
-585 TKTAVQQKSAGPSI
+585 TKTAVQQKSTGLSTI
-599 VQNSHPVFEDQF
+599 QNSHPGFEDQL
-611 GHCSSSPVRF
+611 GHCSSSQMRSLG
-621 QNQRLSQTSDS
+621 QCLSQTSNS
-632 ENLTPD
+632 KHPIPD
-638 HVLSTQIHPSDS
+638 QVLSSKILPSNT
-650 DRETVG
+650 DRETVRQHG
-656 PRRHHSDPSITGVQR
+656 CHPDPSVTGVQR
-671 FLDSLKKPYKL
+671 FLDSLKKPYRL
-682 ELKNEPGNPY
+682 ELKNEPGKPY

-743 RDPSTTE
+743 RDPNITE

-773 TRIASHDDRFLL
+773 ARIAAHDDRFLL

-810 WRDIIQKRLLQ
+810 WREIIQKRLLQ

-845 FLRSEGCSRDFWS
+845 FLRSEGSFRDFQS
-858 AQNALQRSGQ
+858 ARKALQSSGQ
-868 HYSETSFSVPVLKP
+868 YSSETPVFMPVFKP
-882 TSSSQQSKNRVH
+882 ASSSQQPRNRVH
-894 DDHSSTWLPLETN
+894 GDHSSTWLPLEPDME
-907 TQACLAG
+907 AIPL
-914 PPQRSASETVQLREA
+914 QRSASETVQLREA

-941 KIDKILADHPFMRDL
+941 KIDQILADHPFMRDL